1 MDLSMLARGCLLGI
15 GAAAP
20 IGPVNVEIARRT
32 LRDGFR
38 AGFALGCGA
47 VTIDVTYALITSL
60 GIAKL
65 AEHPRFYWPLQI
77 CGAILLAYLG
87 IMSARDAIRAVRT
100 DALSSGSASPHSF
113 RGGYLTG
120 LAMTFFN

>member
-47 VTIDVTYALITSL
+47 VTVDVTYALLTSL
-60 GIAKL
+60 GISKL
-65 AEHPRFYWPLQI
+65 AGHPSIYWPIQI
-77 CGAILLAYLG
+77 IGAMLLAYLG
-87 IMSARDAIRAVRT
+87 MISARDAIRAART
-100 DALSSGSASPHSF
+100 DALDAGEA
-113 RGGYLTG
+113 
-120 LAMTFFN
+120 

>member
-1 MDLSMLARGCLLGI
+1 MIVQLLKGLGLGI

-47 VTIDVTYALITSL
+47 VTVDVTYALFTCL
-60 GIAKL
+60 GIARL
-65 AEHPRFYWPLQI
+65 SGHPAFYWPLRML
-77 CGAILLAYLG
+77 GAVLLTWLG
-87 IMSARDAIRAVRT
+87 VMSARDAIRAARSN
-100 DALSSGSASPHSF
+100 ALE
-113 RGGYLTG
+113 TG
-120 LAMTFFN
+120 